1 MTEEDA
7 NAWKNVSENIQGMR
21 NIVEKHDDLQKEIEE
36 WDATLNDGLNDL
48 PWSEEDDKI
57 HTIGGLTNDK
67 ESGFMDFQKQQD
79 DNDMERLISEEWDED
94 HALDQV
100 LNDMVEDLDDEEQT
114 QNTSSLPPVDLIEK
128 QQQTNIPASG
138 LINSPTEISNVTLE
152 GKGSAQRKIRI
163 QQKKKD

>member
-1 MTEEDA
+1 MTEEDV
-7 NAWKNVSENIQGMR
+7 NAWKNVSENIQGMH

-36 WDATLNDGLNDL
+36 WDVTLADGLEN
-48 PWSEEDDKI
+48 E
-57 HTIGGLTNDK
+57 
-67 ESGFMDFQKQQD
+67 
-79 DNDMERLISEEWDED
+79 EEWDED

-114 QNTSSLPPVDLIEK
+114 QNTSSLPPVNLIEK

>member
-1 MTEEDA
+1 MTEEDV
-7 NAWKNVSENIQGMR
+7 NAWKNVSENIQEMH

-36 WDATLNDGLNDL
+36 WDVTLADGLEN
-48 PWSEEDDKI
+48 E
-57 HTIGGLTNDK
+57 
-67 ESGFMDFQKQQD
+67 
-79 DNDMERLISEEWDED
+79 EEWDED

-114 QNTSSLPPVDLIEK
+114 QNTSSLPPVNLIEK

>member
-7 NAWKNVSENIQGMR
+7 NAWKNVSENIQGMH

-36 WDATLNDGLNDL
+36 WDVTLADGLEN
-48 PWSEEDDKI
+48 E
-57 HTIGGLTNDK
+57 
-67 ESGFMDFQKQQD
+67 
-79 DNDMERLISEEWDED
+79 EEWDED

-114 QNTSSLPPVDLIEK
+114 QNTSSLPPVNLIEK

>member
-1 MTEEDA
+1 
-7 NAWKNVSENIQGMR
+7 MR

-36 WDATLNDGLNDL
+36 WDVTLADGLEN
-48 PWSEEDDKI
+48 E
-57 HTIGGLTNDK
+57 
-67 ESGFMDFQKQQD
+67 
-79 DNDMERLISEEWDED
+79 EEWDED

-152 GKGSAQRKIRI
+152 GKGSAQRKIRT